1 MAKKSTKIVK
11 ISKPL
16 SLELWSLLNCI
27 KGRKK
32 GLIAIIGTGL
42 MMLIQDSELVAL
54 ASGMIF
60 EGALSVAI
68 FYLSKVEVTQ

>member
-16 SLELWSLLNCI
+16 SLELWSLLNYI

-42 MMLIQDSELVAL
+42 MLLIQDSELVAL

-60 EGALSVAI
+60 EGALSIAI
-68 FYLSKVEVTQ
+68 FYLNKVEVTQ